1 MDPEEH
7 MAPAGEAGPYAD
19 LTWSVIQAGIEVQ
32 KRLGPW
38 LLESAYEACL
48 AYELERSGH
57 TVERQVAVPIR
68 YRDLVVPSAFRM
80 DLLVDGILV
89 VELKVAEAITKEH
102 EAQILSY
109 LRFSG
114 KPAGLLMNFALQPL
128 AKRGVRRF
136 LMTSHSSSAPS
147 A

>member
-1 MDPEEH
+1 MDSNENAEVP
-7 MAPAGEAGPYAD
+7 GETGPFAA
-19 LTWSVIQAGIEVQ
+19 LTWSVIRAGIEVQ

-48 AYELERSGH
+48 AYELELSGH
-57 TVERQVAVPIR
+57 TVERQVSVAIR
-68 YRDLVVPSAFRM
+68 YRDLVVPNAFRM

-102 EAQILSY
+102 EAQVLSY
-109 LRFSG
+109 LRFSE

-128 AKRGVRRF
+128 AKRGLRRF
-136 LMTSHSSSAPS
+136 LLTSLPSSVSS
-147 A
+147 V